1 MGKQKSDRKSRFCQD
16 VIPKHNRMSNQN
28 TNKIVQLFWWPFG
41 GPSKSLAELYE
52 RRVVNFSVIERW
64 SISYLLCH
72 LHVHF
77 QEELILKSWSPVLQL
92 TAFQVERQVYGNMW
106 HQFACMQTWSE
117 ALLIHFPSADPTTLA
132 QNFTLFPRICFLHH
146 ITGAT
151 VCTSYTWLGGSS
163 NLTTL
168 HLLTLLAGTASF
180 NSFCLGVISHCISK
194 VSHHNHPTVY

>member
-106 HQFACMQTWSE
+106 HQFAWCKLGQKLFSFIFLQLIP
-117 ALLIHFPSADPTTLA
+117 LL
-132 QNFTLFPRICFLHH
+132 
-146 ITGAT
+146 
-151 VCTSYTWLGGSS
+151 
-163 NLTTL
+163 
-168 HLLTLLAGTASF
+168 LLK
-180 NSFCLGVISHCISK
+180 ISHYFQGFVFSIISR
-194 VSHHNHPTVY
+194 VLQFALHTHG